1 MVGPAAHLSGSV
13 HLLGAVFPWVGA
25 LMSADLMHRI
35 AQGEQ
40 QAFAQCMEQ
49 YGGMIWGLAR
59 RLSATPSDAEDA
71 TQDVFL
77 QLWKNANRFDPTRGS
92 EAIFIATLARRTLIS
107 RFRGQKGR
115 RLEVSIDDVESAS
128 VDRFAADGEASAEAR
143 LAAQV
148 LTSLPAQ
155 HQRVINLAVVQGLSQ
170 SEIATQTGMP
180 LGTVKTLMRR
190 GLILV
195 REKLG
200 LKIAAGGK
208 QALHE

>member
-1 MVGPAAHLSGSV
+1 MVDSSSHFSRSTSLQ
-13 HLLGAVFPWVGA
+13 GAFLPWVGV
-25 LMSADLMHRI
+25 LMSVGLMHRI

-40 QAFAQCMEQ
+40 LAFAQCMDQ

-59 RLSATPSDAEDA
+59 RLSPTPSDAEDA

-77 QLWKNANRFDPTRGS
+77 QLWKNASRFDPTRGS

-128 VDRFAADGEASAEAR
+128 VDQSAADGEASAEAC

-148 LTSLPAQ
+148 LSSLPAQ

-170 SEIATQTGMP
+170 SEIAIQTGMP

-200 LKIAAGGK
+200 LKSAPGQQGSAS
-208 QALHE
+208 